1 MAPRTLLAIVSA
13 FAFLAALPLG
23 AWSDEARA
31 ECASSAADGLHA
43 GCCAQGERLDCGAV
57 CPAMQAAV
65 GEGAC
70 RLLPPLGSSAL
81 KHPAALLVFFTAPPD
96 TAPPKPLYA

>member
-1 MAPRTLLAIVSA
+1 MALRTFLAILAA

-43 GCCAQGERLDCGAV
+43 GCCGQGERLDCGAV

-65 GEGAC
+65 GEGA
-70 RLLPPLGSSAL
+70 RGLPPLLGSSVL
-81 KHPAALLVFFTAPPD
+81 EHPAALLTFFSAPPD
-96 TAPPKPLYA
+96 TAPPKPPYA